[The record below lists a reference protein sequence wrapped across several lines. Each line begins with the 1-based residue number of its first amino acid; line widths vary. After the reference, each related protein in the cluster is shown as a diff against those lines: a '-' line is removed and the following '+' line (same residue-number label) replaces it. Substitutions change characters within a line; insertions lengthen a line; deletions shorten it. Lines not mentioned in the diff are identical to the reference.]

1 MSVIDREIEKH
12 YKKSKELRNMYIG
25 NDKISY
31 EKGKELQKQQD
42 DEYKKMM
49 FLKNLRKEMLK
60 K

>member
-1 MSVIDREIEKH
+1 MSDIDRKIQEHCKNSRRLKEI
-12 YKKSKELRNMYIG
+12 YMG

-31 EKGKELQKQQD
+31 EKSVEIQRQQN

-49 FLKNLRKEMLK
+49 FLRNLRKEMRK